1 MKPILLALVACT
13 LSCETPV
20 ERPLRPQ
27 TPVRYFDAKTTSTRF
42 LTAEHMRAS
51 IEMQI
56 SGEPF
61 AELLDRDLAG
71 YDRFSRLTDQYI
83 RPEDGEVVT
92 DTLGYGMAVESYEY
106 SKQPMNQVSFE
117 AGCGLSMQF
126 APLLNPSNVSGDAAY
141 DLLINRI
148 HHLGDLSHATGGPMV
163 SFVIS
168 PPPQDNPLNPI
179 GWPGFWPQ
187 FAEFRS
193 FDPAIT
199 EMGGATMGCSFE
211 GGYAAAAAGKQ
222 TVGNYECAYNGLNL
236 PSRDTQVERVLA
248 PDALGY
254 STWKQ
259 ILWVINYWATMH
271 DLQANFVTK
280 VAEADLPLVGVSG
293 NVVVGKYADPNDPTG
308 MKMID
313 GVPGTY
319 IGDTTIEGLQGLVML
334 DEMDNKAQLLLRS
347 LVTPDG
353 QQLIGFAN
361 IKEAIDYDW
370 ESPPAWF
377 PGAVAVTEVATA
389 PTPDGA
395 LKYFP
400 QPTTFQI
407 MNGKS
412 RVRDLSGLLGG
423 FATFFSL
430 TDVKNREIGALHSA
444 RASYDGDPFPADDGV
459 ANGQN
464 SSHDRALAVVK
475 VALVNL
481 DRLHFDATHKVLVDD
496 ATPQARGTTVT
507 TIDAA
512 YAIVALRQTY
522 RALTSTLSLY
532 GNDTP
537 DTLGVKTILDDTRLR
552 GAPAALG
559 KRIDALIRAEADF
572 IADKLTAPDGA
583 VANSYDLATGMRD
596 ASPTHIEAQSGAIR
610 GLLEAYLATSDNRY
624 KTRAVEIY
632 DDLQKRFWMSDVR
645 IYRTVIGESDKLVW
659 TPGAFGTL
667 EGALR
672 QYWKLEA
679 RKPHNEQVAH
689 DLLERLKRTFKLVVN
704 GWDDANADEQVKWP
718 DECSGAGLQMGERA
732 LTGEL
737 SRSQDKGDRDRDC
750 VKDIAAV
757 KLPASLAAEIVLERR
772 K

>member
-1 MKPILLALVACT
+1 MRTLLLALLVCT
-13 LSCETPV
+13 FSCESGVDRTP
-20 ERPLRPQ
+20 RPNV
-27 TPVRYFDAKTTSTRF
+27 PVRYFDAKTTSTRF
-42 LTAEHMRAS
+42 VMAEHMRAS

-71 YDRFSRLTDQYI
+71 YDRFARLTDQYI
-83 RPEDGEVVT
+83 RPDDGEVVT
-92 DTLGYGMAVESYEY
+92 DTLGYAMAVESYEY

-126 APLLNPSNVSGDAAY
+126 APLINPTNVSGDPAY
-141 DLLINRI
+141 DLLIQRI
-148 HHLGDLSHATGGPMV
+148 HHLGDLAHATGGPMV

-199 EMGGATMGCSFE
+199 EIGGATQGCTFE

-236 PSRDTQVERVLA
+236 KARETQVERVLA

-254 STWKQ
+254 SAWKQ
-259 ILWVINYWATMH
+259 ILWVINYWATLH
-271 DLQANFVTK
+271 DLQANFVTE
-280 VAEADLPLVGVSG
+280 VAEADLPEVGKPG
-293 NVVVGKYADPNDPTG
+293 NVVVGKYADPMDPTG
-308 MKMID
+308 MKMLD

-319 IGDTTIEGLQGLVML
+319 IGDTTIEGFQGLVML

-347 LVTPDG
+347 LTTTDG
-353 QQLIGFAN
+353 QQLSGFAT
-361 IKEAIDYDW
+361 IKDAIDYDW
-370 ESPPAWF
+370 ESPATWW

-389 PTPDGA
+389 PTPEGV
-395 LKYFP
+395 LRYFP
-400 QPTTFQI
+400 RPTTLQI
-407 MNGKS
+407 MEGKS
-412 RVRDLSGLLGG
+412 RVRDLSALIGG
-423 FATFFSL
+423 FATFYTI
-430 TDVKNREIGALHSA
+430 TDKTNVEIGQLASS
-444 RASYDGDPFPADDGV
+444 RASYDGDPFPADNGMPDGE
-459 ANGQN
+459 N
-464 SSHDRALAVVK
+464 SPHDRALAVVK

-481 DRLHFDATHKVLVDD
+481 DRLHFDATHKVLVDE
-496 ATPQARGTTVT
+496 ATPGSRGTRVDTVE
-507 TIDAA
+507 AA
-512 YAIVALRQTY
+512 YAIVALRTAY
-522 RALTSTLSLY
+522 RALTATLSLY

-537 DTLGVKTILDDTRLR
+537 DTLGIKTILDDTRLR
-552 GAPAALG
+552 GAPASLG

-572 IADKLTAPDGA
+572 IADKLTAADGA
-583 VANSYDLATGMRD
+583 VANGYDLAANAREP
-596 ASPTHIEAQSGAIR
+596 SPTKIESQAGAIR
-610 GLLEAYLATSDNRY
+610 GLLEAYLATSDQRY
-624 KTRAVEIY
+624 KNRAVEIY
-632 DDLQKRFWMSDVR
+632 DDLQKRFWMNEVR
-645 IYRTVIGESDKLVW
+645 AYRTVIGESDRLVW
-659 TPGAFGTL
+659 TPNAFGVL
-667 EGALR
+667 EGAMR

-679 RKPHNEQVAH
+679 RKPRSEQVAH

-704 GWDDANADEQVKWP
+704 GWDDANADEVVAWP

-737 SRSQDKGDRDRDC
+737 SRAVDKGDRDKDC
-750 VKDIAAV
+750 VKDIGAV